1 VAARRAG
8 VLSWALSPVFFA
20 AAALVTTFAPV
31 PALGWTPAVV
41 AEAGLAGDDLWST
54 EPQRGLAFGVL
65 LLRAAGLLSPP
76 SWKGRLAVK
85 NREVSR
91 PRPTR
96 RVPGEAPGSEPVRA

>member
-65 LLRAAGLLSPP
+65 YFGLQAFFR
-76 SWKGRLAVK
+76 RLAG
-85 NREVSR
+85 
-91 PRPTR
+91 
-96 RVPGEAPGSEPVRA
+96 RVGWQ